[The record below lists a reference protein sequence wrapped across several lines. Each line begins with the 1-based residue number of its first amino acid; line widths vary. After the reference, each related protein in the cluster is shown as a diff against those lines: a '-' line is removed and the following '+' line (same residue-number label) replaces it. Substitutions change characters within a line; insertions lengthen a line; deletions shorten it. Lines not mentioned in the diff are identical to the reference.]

1 MGEVKLEH
9 RVASGVAWSFMEKLL
24 TMVVQMVVSIVV
36 ARQLS
41 PDDFGVMA
49 ILTFFTSVALAVV
62 DSGFSQTLIRKREP
76 TAQEYHSVL
85 CFNVVVAILLY
96 VVLSLVAPPL
106 ARFYGHQAIA
116 DVAPVLFLVLPINS
130 LCVVQT
136 VMFTRE
142 FRFKLLSNIVL
153 LSSLVSGAV
162 AVTMALMGCGIWS
175 LVAQRLLQMGLK
187 AVAFWVIRRWHSGAR
202 FSFAAL
208 RQMAPFSLRL
218 LATDLIASIYNNVAQ
233 LFIGKMHSTTALGY
247 YAQAQKLKDLPV
259 ISTVQAVQGV
269 TYPALSKIA
278 DDEHKF
284 AAGYERIVRLLAYL
298 LFPTM
303 LGLVAIAPEM
313 FMLLLG
319 QKWMPTVPYFEIL
332 ALSGIFYPLSVVAYN
347 ILKVRGDGRVILRLE
362 LLKRVVMT
370 FVLVYTIPRGVVA
383 VAWGMTAMA
392 LVDWLMNVIASERYL
407 RLGVGAY
414 LRSLLPALLL
424 AGVMFGVLHLAN
436 PHLAGLTLA
445 LRLVAKIG
453 LGVVVYLVGSLC
465 CGVRSLRECIDLLRS
480 MCRRA

>member
-1 MGEVKLEH
+1 
-9 RVASGVAWSFMEKLL
+9 MEKLL